1 MYSRSQTAVAF
12 QTGRLLGMARRN
24 YINHSGQVDNDNN
37 VSSRISE
44 SSSTIA
50 SEDLS
55 QSQSQSPSPPPL
67 PDLPKRYL
75 KQLEDM
81 KARRRI
87 DEEVT
92 VVIGNEVDGS
102 IKSRK
107 GKELCHSKFYD
118 DED

>member
-1 MYSRSQTAVAF
+1 MVAF

-24 YINHSGQVDNDNN
+24 YINHSEVTDDNN
-37 VSSRISE
+37 ITSRIGE

-87 DEEVT
+87 DEEVA
-92 VVIGNEVDGS
+92 VVIGNEVDKS
-102 IKSRK
+102 NKSRK

-118 DED
+118 DEDEV